1 MKTAPLTVC
10 LLFLVFSLRSETF
23 LGMTSATNRFVI
35 GTNESVFITT
45 FRVNG
50 VGPIQIVKDGQ
61 VYSFQ
66 NGFSSEPIYPLAVA
80 GPCEFIFTNSA
91 LVNFRRYA
99 SSSLVSIVLLPQA
112 NTNAEFIVTVPTGQ
126 NIRFFSPIGH
136 VSSGHAV
143 LRRGTN
149 AWTIDNISRPDE
161 FSGPLE
167 VAFRGPKSPEDGQ
180 SPLPVLHTYGLSE
193 NAVVVPQGVAIQ
205 GPTGA
210 FQVAV
215 EKSGNLTNW
224 SPAILQD
231 IRDDQKAYYRLRITK

>member
-1 MKTAPLTVC
+1 MKTAPFTLC
-10 LLFLVFSLRSETF
+10 LLLLTCSLHSETF
-23 LGMTSATNRFVI
+23 LGVTSATNRFVI
-35 GTNESVFITT
+35 GTNESVFITN

-50 VGPIQIVKDGQ
+50 AGPIQIVKDGQ
-61 VYSFQ
+61 VFSFP
-66 NGFSSEPIYPLAVA
+66 NGFSAEPTYPLAVA

-91 LVNFRRYA
+91 LVNFRRY
-99 SSSLVSIVLLPQA
+99 SSSSFESIVLLPQA
-112 NTNAEFIVTVPTGQ
+112 NTNAEFTVSVPTGR
-126 NIRFFSPIGH
+126 NIRVFRPIGH
-136 VSSGHAV
+136 VSSGYAI

-149 AWTIDNISRPDE
+149 AWSIDNSFGADE

-193 NAVVVPQGVAIQ
+193 SAVVVPQGLAIQ

-210 FQVAV
+210 FQIAV
-215 EKSGNLTNW
+215 EKSVNFTNW

-231 IRDDQKAYYRLRITK
+231 IRDDQKAFYRLRIAK